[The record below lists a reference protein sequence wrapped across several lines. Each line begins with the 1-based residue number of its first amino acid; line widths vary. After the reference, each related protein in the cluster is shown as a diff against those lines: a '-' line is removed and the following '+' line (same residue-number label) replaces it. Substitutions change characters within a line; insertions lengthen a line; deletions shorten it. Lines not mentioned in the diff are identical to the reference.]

1 MKIFYISLILFGI
14 NTIADE
20 FIVIDVR
27 TPEEFK
33 SGHIEESS
41 NVEWQTI
48 SSIIDEVK
56 NSEKK
61 VSKLKDKSG
70 YETPWI
76 MTETKNIKKFT
87 ISRNHELIKKVRNDN
102 NDKENFDL
110 MLREIEKSIPNY
122 IEQDKKIIETEKDKI
137 MQPKII
143 SEFINLIKDNNK
155 ESAKEKLKLRYPN
168 YHEFVES
175 LDN

>member
-33 SGHIEESS
+33 EGHIEESS

-56 NSEKK
+56 
-61 VSKLKDKSG
+61 KDQKIYLYCRSGRRSQKATDILIDLG
-70 YETPWI
+70 YEDVT
-76 MTETKNIKKFT
+76 
-87 ISRNHELIKKVRNDN
+87 
-102 NDKENFDL
+102 
-110 MLREIEKSIPNY
+110 
-122 IEQDKKIIETEKDKI
+122 
-137 MQPKII
+137 
-143 SEFINLIKDNNK
+143 NLGGIKDAAIFLERK
-155 ESAKEKLKLRYPN
+155 ITE
-168 YHEFVES
+168 
-175 LDN
+175 

>member
-33 SGHIEESS
+33 EGHIEESS

-56 NSEKK
+56 
-61 VSKLKDKSG
+61 KDQKIYLYCRSGRRSQNATNTLIDLG
-70 YETPWI
+70 YEDVI
-76 MTETKNIKKFT
+76 NLGGIKDAAIFLDRNITEWKIFFFFFQNFPIKKLYALT
-87 ISRNHELIKKVRNDN
+87 VEVLEL
-102 NDKENFDL
+102 
-110 MLREIEKSIPNY
+110 
-122 IEQDKKIIETEKDKI
+122 
-137 MQPKII
+137 
-143 SEFINLIKDNNK
+143 
-155 ESAKEKLKLRYPN
+155 
-168 YHEFVES
+168 
-175 LDN
+175 

>member
-33 SGHIEESS
+33 EGHIEESS

-56 NSEKK
+56 
-61 VSKLKDKSG
+61 KDQKIYLYCRSG
-70 YETPWI
+70 RR
-76 MTETKNIKKFT
+76 
-87 ISRNHELIKKVRNDN
+87 S
-102 NDKENFDL
+102 
-110 MLREIEKSIPNY
+110 
-122 IEQDKKIIETEKDKI
+122 
-137 MQPKII
+137 
-143 SEFINLIKDNNK
+143 
-155 ESAKEKLKLRYPN
+155 
-168 YHEFVES
+168 
-175 LDN
+175 

>member
-41 NVEWQTI
+41 NVEWQII

-56 NSEKK
+56 
-61 VSKLKDKSG
+61 KDQKIYLYCRSG
-70 YETPWI
+70 GRSQKATDILVDLGYKDVTNLGGISDAAIFLERNI
-76 MTETKNIKKFT
+76 TE
-87 ISRNHELIKKVRNDN
+87 
-102 NDKENFDL
+102 
-110 MLREIEKSIPNY
+110 
-122 IEQDKKIIETEKDKI
+122 
-137 MQPKII
+137 
-143 SEFINLIKDNNK
+143 
-155 ESAKEKLKLRYPN
+155 
-168 YHEFVES
+168 
-175 LDN
+175 